1 MIVETARG
9 RFNVRRTGESGP
21 PVVLL
26 HPLAL
31 SGAVWKPMATSL
43 GGAYR
48 VAALDARG
56 HGDSVWDRRPFTIA
70 DLAADV
76 AAVIETLD
84 LGPAHV
90 VGLSMGGSTAVV
102 LAQDRPDLV
111 ESLVLADTTACYG
124 PGRQEKWAER
134 AHKAVAV
141 PRARQLDFQV
151 DRWFTEAYRKRD
163 PQGVERVA
171 EIFRLTDSRAH
182 AAACTALGDLDAT
195 DRLGDIRARTLVLAG
210 DEDYATPPA
219 MAETLAAG
227 IPGAELRI
235 LPATRHL
242 SLIER
247 PDIWPLVERHLE
259 GKPIGDPYEG
269 PADGRTGAVRETRDA

>member
-1 MIVETARG
+1 M
-9 RFNVRRTGESGP
+9 
-21 PVVLL
+21 VLL

-31 SGAVWKPMATSL
+31 SGAVWKPMASAL
-43 GGAYR
+43 GGGYR
-48 VAALDARG
+48 VVAPDARG
-56 HGDSVWDRRPFTIA
+56 HGDSGWDRKPFTIP
-70 DLAADV
+70 DLAGDV

-90 VGLSMGGSTAVV
+90 VGLSMGGSTAIV

-134 AHKAVAV
+134 AQNAVAV
-141 PRARQLDFQV
+141 PRDRQLDFQV
-151 DRWFTEAYRKRD
+151 DRWFTENFRKSD
-163 PQGVERVA
+163 PQAVERVA
-171 EIFRLTDSRAH
+171 EIFRMTDSRAH

-195 DRLGDIRARTLVLAG
+195 ARVAGIRARTLVLAG
-210 DEDYATPPA
+210 EEDYATPPE
-219 MAETLAAG
+219 MAGALAAG

-247 PDIWPLVERHLE
+247 PDLWTLVELHLKGE
-259 GKPIGDPYEG
+259 PIGATVPEG
-269 PADGRTGAVRETRDA
+269 RDV

>member
-1 MIVETARG
+1 MILQTPRG

-21 PVVLL
+21 LVVLL

-31 SGAVWKPMATSL
+31 SGAVWNPMAAAL
-43 GGAYR
+43 GRSYR

-56 HGDSVWDRRPFTIA
+56 HGDSPWDRKPFTID

-84 LGPAHV
+84 TGPAHV

-102 LAQDRPDLV
+102 LAETRPDLV
-111 ESLVLADTTACYG
+111 DGLVLADTTACYG
-124 PGRQEKWAER
+124 PDRREKWAER

-141 PRARQLDFQV
+141 PRDRQLDFQV
-151 DRWFTEAYRKRD
+151 DRWFTEGYRKRE
-163 PQGVERVA
+163 PQGVERVS
-171 EIFRLTDSRAH
+171 EIFRLTDSKAH
-182 AAACTALGDLDAT
+182 AAACTAFGGLDAT
-195 DRLGDIRARTLVLAG
+195 ARLGDIRARTLVLVG

-219 MAETLAAG
+219 MAETLADG
-227 IPGAELRI
+227 IPGAELRV
-235 LPATRHL
+235 LPETRHL

-247 PDIWPLVERHLE
+247 PDLWPLVERHLE
-259 GKPIGDPYEG
+259 GKPVGDAPG
-269 PADGRTGAVRETRDA
+269 GRIGAVREARDA